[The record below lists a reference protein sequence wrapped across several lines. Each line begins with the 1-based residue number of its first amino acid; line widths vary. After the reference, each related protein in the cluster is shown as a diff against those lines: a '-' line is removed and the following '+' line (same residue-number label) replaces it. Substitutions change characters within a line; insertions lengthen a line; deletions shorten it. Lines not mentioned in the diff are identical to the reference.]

1 MSRVRI
7 VAAMSFLLLVACG
20 NGGSSGGSS
29 GQSGGSQPSASTFD
43 PAKATEAFNQRCSTC
58 HGTDGKGSGPGAAT
72 LNPKPRDFTDKH
84 WQSSITDQM
93 IESTIKVGGAAV
105 GKSPAM
111 PAHPDLG
118 GKPEELA
125 ALRQVIR
132 NFGKN

>member
-1 MSRVRI
+1 MRLLPLFLYLLAGV
-7 VAAMSFLLLVACG
+7 SFANPTYEKHC
-20 NGGSSGGSS
+20 
-29 GQSGGSQPSASTFD
+29 AS
-43 PAKATEAFNQRCSTC
+43 C
-58 HGTDGKGSGPGAAT
+58 HGTDGKGTGPGSAT

-84 WQSSITDQM
+84 WQTTITDQM

-125 ALRQVIR
+125 AIREVVR

>member
-1 MSRVRI
+1 MPASIRRSPLRFALVLFAVVSADRGEAMI
-7 VAAMSFLLLVACG
+7 TVGPASDTACQHHDLAAAVQAAANSPGIDLIAI
-20 NGGSSGGSS
+20 SGGPWTA
-29 GQSGGSQPSASTFD
+29 QT
-43 PAKATEAFNQRCSTC
+43 T
-58 HGTDGKGSGPGAAT
+58 
-72 LNPKPRDFTDKH
+72 
-84 WQSSITDQM
+84 ITDQM

-125 ALRQVIR
+125 AIREVVR

>member
-7 VAAMSFLLLVACG
+7 VAAMSFVLLVACS
-20 NGGSSGGSS
+20 NSGGDSGG
-29 GQSGGSQPSASTFD
+29 GQSGGSQPAASSFD
-43 PAKATEAFNQRCSTC
+43 PAKARETFNQRCSTC

-84 WQSSITDQM
+84 WQTTITDQM
-93 IESTIKVGGAAV
+93 IENTIKVGGAAV

-118 GKPEELA
+118 GKPDELA
-125 ALRQVIR
+125 AIREVVR